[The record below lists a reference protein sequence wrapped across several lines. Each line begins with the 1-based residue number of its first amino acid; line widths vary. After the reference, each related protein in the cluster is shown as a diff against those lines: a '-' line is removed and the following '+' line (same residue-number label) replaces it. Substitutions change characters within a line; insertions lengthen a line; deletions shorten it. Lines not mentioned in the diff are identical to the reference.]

1 MIRPA
6 LLPQDSYRLAMVYI
20 ALAWLV
26 FCWPWFGGGQIIP
39 HDAKNHF
46 YPMVRFLAA
55 AWDSGESPFWSP
67 YHFGGFPMVADPQS
81 VIFTPSF
88 WPAVLA
94 GPAPS
99 MRLVDAIHLVHL
111 LVMGLAILG
120 FARLR
125 GWRMEAGAAAAICF
139 MLSGA
144 LTVRLEH
151 LLMTVS
157 MMWLAVCLWRLEAV
171 LTHGGIWRGIAF
183 GVALGLMLID
193 RNHVAYLAAWFLG
206 FYWLSRSWPG
216 PGQRVPLRHQKPVI
230 LGGITAF
237 CLAAIPILLLLQLA
251 GISNR
256 PSFGYEDASLQS
268 LHPAALATLFMAD
281 IFGPLD
287 RAGAYWG
294 PASNA
299 WGGRFFVHRGM
310 IHGYV
315 GALTVVLILWHGI
328 GAGRLWRREALV
340 FVLLSL
346 LFVIYALGHYTP
358 VFEWLYN
365 TVPGIDLFRRPADAL
380 FLFGASAALLT
391 GVLMNDMLRAPSLPG
406 PVGGIV
412 ALVLTIGGAV
422 FVGLIGA
429 EQGQLADLVL
439 PTIRALAYGA
449 VLLAFLIMAVKMR
462 GSLQRSLLGAVLLIS
477 AADLITAHSN
487 IRLNARPPQ
496 FYDQLETPAAY
507 DHISRLAALSQ
518 GTDPSGAPWRVETI
532 GLGSSSQNIGQAA
545 GIEALLGY
553 NPIRLMTFDTL
564 IAPNHQNNASA
575 NRRFGT
581 AMTSYDSLM
590 ADQLGLRYIMTGK
603 PVAKIDRT
611 LPQAALREVAV
622 IPYRDRNFHLYE
634 NRDALPRAVLLPAA
648 GTGAAP
654 GPQPRIT
661 RYTNVVVEVS
671 AICTS
676 PCRLV
681 LHDFA
686 YPGWTA
692 TANGAPVPLVTQ
704 DGLFRAVDL
713 SVGQNKVAFTF
724 SPLTL
729 GNLKAALIAVLGG
742 EGTP

>member
-1 MIRPA
+1 MIRPDPF
-6 LLPQDSYRLAMVYI
+6 PQGGYRLAAVFI
-20 ALAWLV
+20 ATAWLV
-26 FCWPWFGGGQIIP
+26 FCWPWLGGGQIIP

-46 YPMVRFLAA
+46 YPMVRFLAL
-55 AWDSGESPFWSP
+55 AWHSGESPLWSP

-99 MRLVDAIHLVHL
+99 MRLVDAIHLLHL

-120 FARLR
+120 FSRLR
-125 GWRMEAGAAAAICF
+125 GWRVEAGAAAAICF

-216 PGQRVPLRHQKPVI
+216 SGQMVPLRNQTPVI
-230 LGGITAF
+230 LGGITAL

-251 GISNR
+251 EISNR
-256 PSFGYEDASLQS
+256 PSFDYEGASIQS
-268 LHPAALATLFMAD
+268 LHPAALATLFMVD

-294 PASNA
+294 PASHA
-299 WGGRFFVHRGM
+299 WGGQFFVHRGM
-310 IHGYV
+310 LHGYV
-315 GALTVVLILWHGI
+315 GALALVLILWHGI

-340 FVLLSL
+340 FTLLAI
-346 LFVIYALGHYTP
+346 LFLIYALGHYTP
-358 VFEWLYN
+358 VFEWLYD

-391 GVLMNDMLRAPSLPG
+391 GALMNDMLRAPSRLST
-406 PVGGIV
+406 VGSLA
-412 ALVLTIGGAV
+412 ALVLTISGAV
-422 FVGLIGA
+422 FVGLLGA
-429 EQGQLADLVL
+429 KQGHLADLGL
-439 PTIRALAYGA
+439 PAARALAYSA
-449 VLLAFLIMAVKMR
+449 ILLALLIMAVRVR
-462 GSLQRSLLGAVLLIS
+462 GTLQRSLLAAILLIS
-477 AADLITAHSN
+477 AVDLITAHSN
-487 IRLNARPPQ
+487 IRLNASLPQ

-507 DHISRLAALSQ
+507 DHIARLAALSKA
-518 GTDPSGAPWRVETI
+518 TDPSGAPWRVETI
-532 GLGSSSQNIGQAA
+532 GLGASSQNIGQAA

-553 NPIRLMTFDTL
+553 NPIRLRAFDSL
-564 IAPNHQNNASA
+564 IAPKHQNNASA

-581 AMTSYDSLM
+581 AMTSYDSVM

-603 PVAKIDRT
+603 PVEKIDGT
-611 LPQAALREVAV
+611 LPQDALQEVAV
-622 IPYRDRNFHLYE
+622 IPYLDRNFYLYE
-634 NRDALPRAVLLPAA
+634 NRDAKPRAVLLPATDA
-648 GTGAAP
+648 GATP

-671 AICTS
+671 AKCTS

-692 TANGAPVPLVTQ
+692 TANGVPVPLMIQ

-713 SVGQNKVAFTF
+713 SVGQNEVTFTF
-724 SPLTL
+724 SPLAL
-729 GNLKAALIAVLGG
+729 ENLQAALIGVLGG
-742 EGTP
+742 DGTP